1 MKPGDLVIISVP
13 MLPEIT
19 GIYIGIKMV
28 NIKMVKHTGF
38 YGQHETQM
46 EFFEI
51 LTEGCL
57 KTFAPSLIR
66 SIS

>member
-1 MKPGDLVIISVP
+1 MKRGDLVIISIP
-13 MLPEIT
+13 TLPEII
-19 GIYIGIKMV
+19 GIYFGIKMV
-28 NIKMVKHTGF
+28 NHTGY
-38 YGQHETQM
+38 YGYRTQV

>member
-1 MKPGDLVIISVP
+1 MKPGDLVIISTP
-13 MLPEIT
+13 TLPEIT

-28 NIKMVKHTGF
+28 KHTGF
-38 YGQHETQM
+38 YGHETQM
-46 EFFEI
+46 EFSEI

-66 SIS
+66 SISS